1 MALIVNTQFPIT
13 QHNPPLHNPPLHTS
27 YEIINI
33 NKELLVI
40 FDIFDKQLQNKNV
53 QNEINKTVN
62 YLLMIELNR
71 NKTNKISHGAKKTGG
86 TKKNIKNIKR
96 HRQRHRQRQGQ
107 GQGQR
112 PGQGQGQGQGRQSGG
127 NKMLTIRFI
136 LIIICIVVSL
146 MPREFIQSTI
156 NWLLLYPSEV
166 FDHMIV
172 PTCSVL
178 DNGIITNALLVVNTS
193 TVSSLVKGTYIKI
206 TDALGNGD
214 MLILNSMWA
223 LILNFCK
230 LKDAIIA
237 PSGETTKNY
246 NKVLVLNSLDTT
258 ATEID
263 NNVTKKTNTFI
274 IPPGSKLV
282 MLDGA
287 NLIQA

>member
-13 QHNPPLHNPPLHTS
+13 QHNPPLHTPSLHTS

-40 FDIFDKQLQNKNV
+40 FDIFNKQLQNKNV

-96 HRQRHRQRQGQ
+96 HRQRHRQRQ
-107 GQGQR
+107 
-112 PGQGQGQGQGRQSGG
+112 GQGQGQGQGRQSGG